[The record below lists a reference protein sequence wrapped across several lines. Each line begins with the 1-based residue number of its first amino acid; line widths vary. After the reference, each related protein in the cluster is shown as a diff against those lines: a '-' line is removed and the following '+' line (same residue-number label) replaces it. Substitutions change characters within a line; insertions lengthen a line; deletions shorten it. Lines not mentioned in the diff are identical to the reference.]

1 MIVGGG
7 AGSRWCVCASVLLI
21 RLGEIME
28 TYRLSIVIP
37 VYNGEKTVERLVRS
51 LKVHLAGVYQ
61 LELVLVN
68 DGSSDN
74 SADVCRRLAAASPET
89 VFINLARNFGEHST
103 VMAGLKFSSGDCV
116 VIMDDDFQNPPEEVC
131 KLVEE
136 LRLGY
141 DVVYSCYETK
151 NHHWFRNLG
160 SRLNNFVATR
170 LLNKP
175 ADLYLS
181 SFKAVSRFAVREV
194 VKYQGPYPYVD
205 GLILRSTRRIS
216 RVLVRHDARADGRS
230 GYTLRK
236 LVSLYMN
243 MFVNFSVLPLRVAS
257 ILGLAVSFL
266 GVSLAVVFAVE
277 KVFFPE
283 TVSGWTSLIVVV
295 LLLSGV
301 QLFGLGMIGEYLGRL
316 FLMSSAQ
323 PQFVV
328 RETVN
333 VSSGTFA

>member
-1 MIVGGG
+1 MYTL
-7 AGSRWCVCASVLLI
+7 SV
-21 RLGEIME
+21 
-28 TYRLSIVIP
+28 VIP
-37 VYNGEKTVERLVRS
+37 VYNGGGTVGRLVRS
-51 LKVHLAGVYQ
+51 LREYLGSQYQ
-61 LELVLVN
+61 LEFVLVN
-68 DGSSDN
+68 DGSADN
-74 SADVCRRLAAASPET
+74 SATICHQLAEEYSE
-89 VFINLARNFGEHST
+89 VKFIDLSRNFGEHSA
-103 VMAGLKFSSGDCV
+103 VIAGLNYAIGDGV

-141 DVVYSCYETK
+141 DVVYSFYETK
-151 NHHWFRNLG
+151 RHHWFRNFG
-160 SRLNNFVATR
+160 SKLNDVAAT
-170 LLNKP
+170 LLLEKP

-181 SFKAVSRFAVREV
+181 SFKAVSKFAVGEV
-194 VKYQGPYPYVD
+194 IKYRGPYPYID

-216 RVLVRHDARADGRS
+216 RVLVRHDARADGKS

-257 ILGLAVSFL
+257 VLGLTVSAL
-266 GVSLAVVFAVE
+266 GVLLAFVFAIE
-277 KVFFPE
+277 KVYFPD
-283 TVSGWTSLIVVV
+283 TVSGWTSLIVIV
-295 LLLSGV
+295 LLTSGV

-333 VSSGTFA
+333 VSSGAGG

>member
-1 MIVGGG
+1 MG
-7 AGSRWCVCASVLLI
+7 
-21 RLGEIME
+21 M
-28 TYRLSIVIP
+28 YRLSIVIP
-37 VYNGEKTVERLVRS
+37 VYNAEGSVGSLVDALRLRIGS
-51 LKVHLAGVYQ
+51 LYK
-61 LELVLVN
+61 LEFVLVN
-68 DGSSDN
+68 DGSADR
-74 SADVCRRLAAASPET
+74 SASVCRQLAEQYSE
-89 VFINLARNFGEHST
+89 VKFIDLSRNFGEHSA
-103 VMAGLKFSSGDCV
+103 VIAGLNYATGEGV

-141 DVVYSCYETK
+141 DVVYSFYETK
-151 NHHWFRNLG
+151 RHHWFRNFG
-160 SRLNNFVATR
+160 SKLNDVAAT
-170 LLNKP
+170 LLLEKP

-181 SFKAVSRFAVREV
+181 SFKAVSKFAVGEV
-194 VKYQGPYPYVD
+194 IKYRGPYPYID

-216 RVLVRHDARADGRS
+216 RVLVRHDARADGKS

-257 ILGLAVSFL
+257 VLGLAVSSL
-266 GVSLAVVFAVE
+266 GVLFAFVFSVE
-277 KVFFPE
+277 KIFYPD
-283 TVSGWTSLIVVV
+283 TVSGWTSLIVIV
-295 LLLSGV
+295 LLTSGV

-333 VSSGTFA
+333 VSSGASE